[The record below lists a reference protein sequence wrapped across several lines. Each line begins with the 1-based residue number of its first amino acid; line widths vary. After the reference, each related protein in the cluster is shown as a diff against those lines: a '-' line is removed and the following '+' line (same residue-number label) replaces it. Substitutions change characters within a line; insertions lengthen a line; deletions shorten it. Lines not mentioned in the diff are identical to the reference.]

1 MKQNINIIQLPH
13 FSLHIADN
21 YKHTID
27 ISLSTLK
34 DKYTL
39 IICDYLKYITESL
52 KKISTFIIIQG
63 FETITNAFNYIFYYT
78 KNIDLTYCHIQK
90 SFYLYVEFIDQI
102 SEEHHTFL
110 QLNSKDASMYV
121 YKKTIY
127 DLKIEYCKPFN
138 ESDTQFLDEFNKYT
152 FFVKKLVEV
161 VMCSSKFVKCDLSS
175 MKSHIT
181 TMEKFLYY
189 MITLKLEKSHLRILN
204 LCVDKFTLKNINI
217 EKYFDILSLLIKK
230 IYIIPYLQLNTAH
243 IICLLNDDE
252 FMETFHTCFKTNDTL
267 INYLLSGI

>member
-1 MKQNINIIQLPH
+1 MKQNICIQPPH

-21 YKHTID
+21 YKQTID
-27 ISLSTLK
+27 VSISTLK

-52 KKISTFIIIQG
+52 KKFSTFIIIQG

-90 SFYLYVEFIDQI
+90 SVYLYAEFIDQI

-110 QLNSKDASMYV
+110 QLSSKDASMYV

-127 DLKIEYCKPFN
+127 DLNIEYCKPFN
-138 ESDTQFLDEFNKYT
+138 NADNRFLDEFNKYT
-152 FFVKKLVEV
+152 FFTKKLVEV
-161 VMCSSKFVKCDLSS
+161 VTCSLEFEKCNLSV
-175 MKSHIT
+175 MKTHIT

-189 MITLKLEKSHLRILN
+189 IITLKLYEPHLRIVN
-204 LCVDKFTLKNINI
+204 LYIDKFTLKNINI

-230 IYIIPYLQLNTAH
+230 ICIISYLQLNTKH
-243 IICLLNDDE
+243 IMGLLNDHD
-252 FMETFHTCFKTNDTL
+252 FIDTLHTCFKNNDKL
-267 INYLLSGI
+267 INYLLIEA